1 MNLTLG
7 ILKTTSDF
15 SKINDVLE
23 GIQDNLEYFNQII
36 YTGNKEDLENAEFD
50 FVALELDTDNK
61 AVLRNKIIDNAENE
75 LILWIDNA
83 TVLEFDMI
91 PEMME
96 VLESNPD
103 VDIVYTNIV
112 YRDIEGNESI
122 RKLEDVYEKE
132 KNLLMTLKIED
143 YIPEFGVITKKDSL
157 ERLGKFDES
166 FKDYEFYKFIYE
178 NLNNLKLKLS
188 EFNYVVKYLL
198 ETFIDTSYRSKALRD
213 ALKKYPLQE
222 FFPRFGWGKNENLAL
237 ATAYTSVGDVLSDYY
252 DLYNA
257 SEFYRKAA
265 LSFHNKITLSKLV
278 QTYFN
283 MGLFDEAKKIVS
295 EEQGFSQE
303 EVKNLQE
310 NIVQIQRLIEMVEQS
325 IDEGNVQEIFNLVN
339 EIASVYQGA
348 PLYNIFGVLEYY
360 AKNLEKAYQ
369 FFYKA
374 ATLNPLNEDIIHNL
388 TGLANQL
395 GKQEDVKGLFERLL
409 GW

>member
-15 SKINDVLE
+15 SKINEVLE

-36 YTGNKEDLENAEFD
+36 YTGNREDLKNAEFD

-61 AVLRNKIIDNAENE
+61 AVLRNKIIDKAENE

-103 VDIVYTNIV
+103 ADIIYTNIV
-112 YRDIEGNESI
+112 YRDIDGNESI
-122 RKLEDVYEKE
+122 RKLEDVYGKE

-222 FFPRFGWGKNENLAL
+222 FFPKLGWNKNENLAL

-278 QTYFN
+278 QAYLN
-283 MGLFDEAKKIVS
+283 MGLFDEAKKLVS

-303 EVKNLQE
+303 EVENLQE
-310 NIVQIQRLIEMVEQS
+310 NIGQIQRLIEMIEQS
-325 IDEGNVQEIFNLVN
+325 INEGNVQEIFNLIN

-348 PLYNIFGVLEYY
+348 PLYNILGALEYY
-360 AKNLEKAYQ
+360 ANNLEKAYQ

-409 GW
+409 G

>member
-15 SKINDVLE
+15 SKINEVLE
-23 GIQDNLEYFNQII
+23 GIQDNLEYFDQII

-50 FVALELDTDNK
+50 FVALGLDTDNK
-61 AVLRNKIIDNAENE
+61 AVLRNKIMDKSENE

-103 VDIVYTNIV
+103 ADIIYTNIV
-112 YRDIEGNESI
+112 YKDIEGNESI
-122 RKLEDVYEKE
+122 RKLEDVYGKE
-132 KNLLMTLKIED
+132 NNLLMTLKIED

-166 FKDYEFYKFIYE
+166 FKDYEFYRFIYE

-222 FFPRFGWGKNENLAL
+222 FFPKLGWNKNENLAL
-237 ATAYTSVGDVLSDYY
+237 ATAYTSIGDVLTDYY

-278 QTYFN
+278 QAYFN
-283 MGLFDEAKKIVS
+283 MGLFDEAKKLVS

-310 NIVQIQRLIEMVEQS
+310 NIGQIQRLIEMIEKS
-325 IDEGNVQEIFNLVN
+325 INEGNVQEIFNLIN
-339 EIASVYQGA
+339 EIASAYQGA
-348 PLYNIFGVLEYY
+348 PLYNILGVLEYY
-360 AKNLEKAYQ
+360 TNNLEKAYQ

-409 GW
+409 G